1 MDIKTKMEM
10 ELKGLKETQENEQ
23 RDLIIDMEQHFN
35 LIQKENKEIKEN
47 DDINNVKEQ
56 VQEEL

>member
-35 LIQKENKEIKEN
+35 LIQKENNEIKEN
-47 DDINNVKEQ
+47 DDINNLKEQ